1 MKYLFLFFIFL
12 NFLHAH
18 KINLFI
24 SQEGENLDIYS
35 YFANGKPCKNCKLFI
50 KHEEKILFEDKLSS
64 EGKYSFKPTNNNIE
78 VLIDAGEGHIAKEKV
93 IIENIKHEDLQ
104 THMKNEEDKKHLNI
118 VFGLILIFLIFFL
131 LKRFKK

>member
-1 MKYLFLFFIFL
+1 MKYLFIFFIFF

-24 SQEGENLDIYS
+24 SQEADILNIYS

-50 KHEEKILFEDKLSS
+50 KYEEKILFEYKLSS

-78 VLIDAGEGHIAKEKV
+78 VLIDAGEGHIVKEKV
-93 IIENIKHEDLQ
+93 IVTNLKHEDLQ
-104 THMKNEEDKKHLNI
+104 THVKNEQEKKYLNI
-118 VFGLILIFLIFFL
+118 FFGLILILIFFLL